1 MNRAIWAVGLRNP
14 FTFSFQSTTGKLFIN
29 DVGQTKWE
37 EINQGRKG
45 ANYGWPASEG
55 PTTNPEFTSPVYAY
69 KHSAGFPVGC
79 AITGG
84 TFYNPPIARFP
95 ASYVGKYFF
104 ADYCGGWIYY
114 IDGANPVGA
123 KVFASGITNLVDLAV
138 GPHNGALYYLSRGP
152 EIGMVGKISYTGST
166 DQAIVTST
174 NRLAINESSSGAFSV
189 YLAKKPTA
197 NVTVNVVP
205 TSGDP
210 SVTFSPA
217 TLNFTLANWY
227 KPQTVTAAAAQD
239 GNLLDDGATVALTS
253 SGLSPQRVVVTAVD
267 IDRPAGSPRAV
278 ITFPENGDVAAT
290 ANAEFFG
297 DGSDAGTVVRAEF
310 YVDGVIKYTDVNS
323 SGHYHYGGDHNMWD
337 TTTLS
342 NGTHTLQMTVYN
354 NSGLSAGHRIVVT
367 VSNPN

>member
-1 MNRAIWAVGLRNP
+1 
-14 FTFSFQSTTGKLFIN
+14 
-29 DVGQTKWE
+29 
-37 EINQGRKG
+37 
-45 ANYGWPASEG
+45 
-55 PTTNPEFTSPVYAY
+55 
-69 KHSAGFPVGC
+69 
-79 AITGG
+79 
-84 TFYNPPIARFP
+84 
-95 ASYVGKYFF
+95 
-104 ADYCGGWIYY
+104 
-114 IDGANPVGA
+114 
-123 KVFASGITNLVDLAV
+123 
-138 GPHNGALYYLSRGP
+138 
-152 EIGMVGKISYTGST
+152 MVGKISYTGST

-174 NRLAINESSSGAFSV
+174 NRLAINEASSGAFSV
-189 YLAKKPTA
+189 RLAKKPTA
-197 NVTVNVVP
+197 NVAVNVVP

-217 TLNFTLANWY
+217 SLIFTLANWY
-227 KPQTVTAAAAQD
+227 KPQTVTAAAARD

-253 SGLSPQRVVVTAVD
+253 SGLSSQRVVVTAVD

-278 ITFPENGDVAAT
+278 ITFPENGDVVAT

-342 NGTHTLQMTVYN
+342 NGTHTLQMTVYD

-367 VSNPN
+367 VSNSN